1 MKCSSLVRR
10 FLQLGFPDATSVN
23 LAVEVELFT
32 ATSVVVVEVEYLAAV
47 LAIVVKSVVEE
58 SPLVRSESTRA
69 STKDIFFLLV
79 AIFDDL

>member
-1 MKCSSLVRR
+1 MVQR
-10 FLQLGFPDATSVN
+10 FLQLGFPDATPVN

-32 ATSVVVVEVEYLAAV
+32 ATSVVVVEGEHLAAV

-79 AIFDDL
+79 AILMTCN